1 MTLRPRQSSLRRACL
16 VLLVLAIAPAAAIQ
30 ISYKY
35 DAAGRLIE
43 VDYGGGKTIRYI
55 YDARGNVLMREQVA
69 FSDEDDDGMDDATEE
84 FYFENR
90 DRDGSGDFDH
100 DGQSDFD
107 ELQSGTDPT
116 DPNSLLRVTV
126 IAAEDAGDP
135 PTIRIEFA
143 ATPGKRYQLRYNSGL
158 TDPWTILGDPIVATK
173 TTEAFLD
180 ETIPAT
186 TPKRYYQVL
195 LVP

>member
-1 MTLRPRQSSLRRACL
+1 MVS
-16 VLLVLAIAPAAAIQ
+16 LVLAMTLDPAEGAQ
-30 ISYKY
+30 ICYTY

-43 VDYGGGKTIRYI
+43 VDYGGGKTIRYT

-69 FSDEDDDGMDDATEE
+69 FSDDDDDGMDDATEE
-84 FYFENR
+84 FYFGNR
-90 DRDGSGDFDH
+90 DRDGSGDFDK
-100 DGQSDFD
+100 DGQNDFD

-116 DPNSLLRVTV
+116 DPASLLRVTV
-126 IAAEDAGDP
+126 IAAGDADDP

-143 ATPGKRYQLRYNSGL
+143 ATPGKRYQLRYNTGL
-158 TDPWTILGDPIVATK
+158 TDPWTLLGDPITATK
-173 TTEAFLD
+173 TTESFLD
-180 ETIPAT
+180 ETIPAA